1 MRRLT
6 AAEEGLWRDFV
17 RAAPAGSAYSLHAY
31 LDALVESTGG
41 RSHVLGAFRGDELAG
56 GVGVFA
62 QDAKAGP
69 FVSPRLLLYY
79 NGFVL
84 RDYDT
89 RYPSDRSARE
99 VETLAALA
107 EALTAEEYGR
117 LELRSRD
124 ALRDARPLVAAGWR
138 VAPTYSYVVP
148 LTDLEAQWARIERNL
163 RRLIERAQAAGLTL
177 EVDGDFDAFY
187 ELHAETH
194 ARKGAPLYLDREP
207 FRRYYT
213 RLSEAGLCHL
223 FHARLPDGRL
233 AASQLVLVGHPVTHT
248 VSAATAAE
256 HQRLGA
262 SPFLRWR
269 VFAWLAENGY
279 AANDL
284 TDATLG
290 SVSHFKSQLG
300 AALTLSLVARRP
312 ESARFRAFEAGR
324 RLARRGP

>member
-1 MRRLT
+1 MRRLSP
-6 AAEEGLWRDFV
+6 AEEGLWRDFV
-17 RAAPAGSAYSLHAY
+17 RDAPAGSAYSLHAY
-31 LDALVESTGG
+31 LDALVEATGG

-62 QDAKAGP
+62 QEAKAGP

-148 LTDLEAQWARIERNL
+148 LTGLEATWARIERNL

-177 EVDGDFDAFY
+177 RWTGTSMRSTSCMRRPMHAK
-187 ELHAETH
+187 ELRCIST
-194 ARKGAPLYLDREP
+194 
-207 FRRYYT
+207 
-213 RLSEAGLCHL
+213 
-223 FHARLPDGRL
+223 
-233 AASQLVLVGHPVTHT
+233 ASR
-248 VSAATAAE
+248 S
-256 HQRLGA
+256 
-262 SPFLRWR
+262 
-269 VFAWLAENGY
+269 
-279 AANDL
+279 
-284 TDATLG
+284 
-290 SVSHFKSQLG
+290 
-300 AALTLSLVARRP
+300 AALT
-312 ESARFRAFEAGR
+312 RASP
-324 RLARRGP
+324 RRGCAICSTRGYRTAGWQRRSSSSSAIR